1 MKKKVALLVLIVFLI
16 IIQFFHQEKNQSTEL
31 SAADITKV
39 TNVPDDVLLVL
50 KTACYDCHSN
60 NTVYPWYNTIQPIAW
75 WLNRHVVEGK
85 QHLDFSEIGNYTA
98 KKAKHKLDEVAEVL
112 EKDEMPLFS
121 YTIIHRK
128 AKLNDAQKQLLIN
141 WAKNAT
147 VATLAN

>member
-1 MKKKVALLVLIVFLI
+1 MDRDEARQAAALRVLVAQRVARALRRGERHVHVGAGADQIIV
-16 IIQFFHQEKNQSTEL
+16 
-31 SAADITKV
+31 
-39 TNVPDDVLLVL
+39 DVLLVL

-85 QHLDFSEIGNYTA
+85 QHLDFSDIGNYTA

-121 YTIIHRK
+121 YTIIHRN

-147 VATLAN
+147 VATLTN